1 MKISIRQGV
10 FETNSSSVHSCS
22 ITTDKTYDDFLK
34 GKVWI
39 RQQWNDEDEY
49 LEKEEA
55 IKRNVEYF
63 KENADDIDDAD
74 WVKFEEVYK
83 ETNSLDE
90 AFNAIGVDWQDIKYD
105 YDYDDYFL
113 SYDDYWDIHEYEDW
127 SHEFTD
133 TAGVRMVAWGYCGH
147 D

>member
-1 MKISIRQGV
+1 MKIQIRNNL

-22 ITTDKTYDDFLK
+22 ITTESNYNDFVK
-34 GKVWI
+34 GNIWI

-49 LEKEEA
+49 LEKDKA
-55 IKRNVEYF
+55 IKRNVEFF
-63 KENADDIDDAD
+63 KKKINNIDDAD

-83 ETNSLDE
+83 DTNSLYE
-90 AFNAIGVDWQDIKYD
+90 AFNTIDIDWCDIKYN
-105 YDYDDYFL
+105 YDYDDYFM

-127 SHEFTD
+127 SKKFTD
-133 TAGVRMVAWGYCGH
+133 NAGVKMIAWGYCGH